1 VTLIGLDVGA
11 SGVKGTV
18 ILPDGEPCVLVRD
31 RIKPDSDW
39 AASYDAGY
47 ARYRLLCPTLKAL
60 HAPTL

>member
-1 VTLIGLDVGA
+1 MVAAPVRVLLIDDEE
-11 SGVKGTV
+11 SFF
-18 ILPDGEPCVLVRD
+18 ILLRRMLAKVPAKQF
-31 RIKPDSDW
+31 ITDW